1 MITLTV
7 TYQMPEDQE
16 AFQRAHFNQDAWWAI
31 DAAIAMIRN
40 HFKHDAGG
48 TPEVVLTTVQSLL
61 SEARSK
67 VEC

>member
-7 TYQMPEDQE
+7 TYQMPEDQDL
-16 AFQRAHFNQDAWWAI
+16 FQQAHFNLDAWVAI
-31 DAAIAMIRN
+31 DASMALIRN

-48 TPEVVLTTVQSLL
+48 TAEAVLTTVQSIL

-67 VEC
+67 IE